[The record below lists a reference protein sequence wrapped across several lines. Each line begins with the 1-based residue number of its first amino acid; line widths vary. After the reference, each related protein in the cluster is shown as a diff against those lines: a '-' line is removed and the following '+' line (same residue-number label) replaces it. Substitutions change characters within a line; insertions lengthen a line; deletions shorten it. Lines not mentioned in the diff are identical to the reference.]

1 VKNKNF
7 KKKHVIKDLGVIRF
21 VEKSNNWELDAGL
34 KFCPNKKY
42 RKYFQTLELAKSR
55 AQQLLTKLKNE
66 GINGFKLSP
75 SEQLDATNAI
85 KIIDGLNVN

>member
-1 VKNKNF
+1 MKNKNI

-42 RKYFQTLELAKSR
+42 RKYFQTFEKAKSH
-55 AQQLLTKLKNE
+55 ALTLVIKLKNE
-66 GINGFKLSP
+66 G
-75 SEQLDATNAI
+75 
-85 KIIDGLNVN
+85 